1 MLATLCSRAAALA
14 GSKTTALEFR
24 QSCAIIILTRSL
36 VVINGLLKYHA
47 NVCKGS
53 FQIEKNVK
61 FTTVS

>member
-36 VVINGLLKYHA
+36 VVISGLLKYHA

-61 FTTVS
+61 FITVS

>member
-14 GSKTTALEFR
+14 GSNSVR
-24 QSCAIIILTRSL
+24 ISSVMRNHYLTRSL
-36 VVINGLLKYHA
+36 VVISGLLKYHA